1 MAWLAA
7 AFAMLLG
14 LAGGLIVGS
23 GLVALLTV
31 LDIIPR
37 LAQVACMYK
46 HVDWLERAV
55 VSGAF
60 FWTVADFFDLTFGHF
75 ALGAVLVGLL
85 QGIFVGMLAAAL
97 TEVLNVLPILSRR
110 LRMEAYMMWFVI
122 AMMAGK
128 VVGSLFDWLVYQRL

>member
-1 MAWLAA
+1 MSLLAA

-37 LAQVACMYK
+37 LAQVAGMYK
-46 HVDWLERAV
+46 QVRWLESAV
-55 VSGAF
+55 VTGAL
-60 FWTVADFFDLTFGHF
+60 FWTVVDFFEWPIGHF
-75 ALGAVLVGLL
+75 MLGAVLVGWMH
-85 QGIFVGMLAAAL
+85 GIFVGLLAAAL

-110 LRMEAYMMWFVI
+110 LRMEAYMHWIVI

>member
-1 MAWLAA
+1 MLAE
-7 AFAMLLG
+7 AFVVLLG
-14 LAGGLIVGS
+14 LAGGLLVGS

-37 LAQVACMYK
+37 LAQVAKLYRK
-46 HVDWLERAV
+46 VHWLERAV
-55 VSGAF
+55 VMGAF
-60 FWTVADFFDLTFGHF
+60 FWTIVDFFDLSFGQF
-75 ALGAVLVGLL
+75 KLGVVFVGLL
-85 QGIFVGMLAAAL
+85 QGVFVGMLAAAL

-128 VVGSLFDWLVYQRL
+128 VAGSLFDWIVYQRL